1 MSGELRILILE
12 DVATDAE
19 LMVDKLRDSGLD
31 FTALHVSTP
40 KGFLDA
46 LASFSPNLILSDYAL
61 PSFDGLS
68 ALRLTRE
75 KGIDVPFLFVS
86 GAVGE
91 ERAVELLRQ
100 GATDYVLKDRLS
112 RLGHAVSRA
121 LQEAEERRECAR
133 IERALQESEA
143 NYRTIF
149 ENTGTATLI
158 VEDYGTILLVNRQFE
173 HLSGYPKVDI
183 ENKMTWTDIVHPEDL
198 EKARERRQ
206 ADRTDTEGR
215 IPNWEFRVIDRQ
227 GDIRDIMARM
237 AAIPSTPRV
246 VISLLDI
253 THLRR
258 AEQKIL
264 ATNEM
269 LRSLTSELV
278 MTEER
283 ERRRIAVELHDHIAQ
298 TLALAKMEMDAL
310 SHRAAGSGMEAS
322 CGRISDMLRQSIQE
336 TRSLI
341 REISPSVLYELG
353 LNEAVLWLADQ
364 FQSKHGLDVNVAD
377 GLGNEELEQDLQ
389 VLLFRTVRELL
400 MNVVK
405 HARAGK
411 AWVTLEQVADNIA
424 VSVRDDGSGFHMSG
438 SSQDEQE
445 MGGFGLFSIRERVRH
460 LGGRLI
466 IESAEGKG
474 TRVRLE
480 VPKRNR
486 T

>member
-1 MSGELRILILE
+1 
-12 DVATDAE
+12 
-19 LMVDKLRDSGLD
+19 
-31 FTALHVSTP
+31 
-40 KGFLDA
+40 
-46 LASFSPNLILSDYAL
+46 
-61 PSFDGLS
+61 
-68 ALRLTRE
+68 
-75 KGIDVPFLFVS
+75 
-86 GAVGE
+86 
-91 ERAVELLRQ
+91 
-100 GATDYVLKDRLS
+100 
-112 RLGHAVSRA
+112 
-121 LQEAEERRECAR
+121 
-133 IERALQESEA
+133 
-143 NYRTIF
+143 
-149 ENTGTATLI
+149 
-158 VEDYGTILLVNRQFE
+158 
-173 HLSGYPKVDI
+173 
-183 ENKMTWTDIVHPEDL
+183 
-198 EKARERRQ
+198 
-206 ADRTDTEGR
+206 
-215 IPNWEFRVIDRQ
+215 
-227 GDIRDIMARM
+227 MARM

>member
-1 MSGELRILILE
+1 
-12 DVATDAE
+12 
-19 LMVDKLRDSGLD
+19 
-31 FTALHVSTP
+31 
-40 KGFLDA
+40 
-46 LASFSPNLILSDYAL
+46 
-61 PSFDGLS
+61 
-68 ALRLTRE
+68 
-75 KGIDVPFLFVS
+75 
-86 GAVGE
+86 
-91 ERAVELLRQ
+91 
-100 GATDYVLKDRLS
+100 
-112 RLGHAVSRA
+112 
-121 LQEAEERRECAR
+121 
-133 IERALQESEA
+133 
-143 NYRTIF
+143 
-149 ENTGTATLI
+149 
-158 VEDYGTILLVNRQFE
+158 
-173 HLSGYPKVDI
+173 
-183 ENKMTWTDIVHPEDL
+183 
-198 EKARERRQ
+198 
-206 ADRTDTEGR
+206 
-215 IPNWEFRVIDRQ
+215 
-227 GDIRDIMARM
+227 
-237 AAIPSTPRV
+237 
-246 VISLLDI
+246 
-253 THLRR
+253 
-258 AEQKIL
+258 
-264 ATNEM
+264 
-269 LRSLTSELV
+269 
-278 MTEER
+278 
-283 ERRRIAVELHDHIAQ
+283 
-298 TLALAKMEMDAL
+298 
-310 SHRAAGSGMEAS
+310 
-322 CGRISDMLRQSIQE
+322 MLRQSIQE